1 MDHIDDID
9 FTVSSIIRHINKWL
23 YVYQNN
29 DRSLP
34 WVMQELQAGL
44 DSVTNWVDKNQHLF
58 TSNRKLLPRRY
69 FNLPENKV
77 LRGRCTT
84 ISSASTYMLSVG
96 DHLSKD
102 HTYNEKDRNREIKQL
117 QRGLRHG

>member
-9 FTVSSIIRHINKWL
+9 FTVSSLIRHINKWL

-44 DSVTNWVDKNQHLF
+44 DGVTNWVDKNQHLF
-58 TSNRKLLPRRY
+58 SSNRNLLPRRY

-96 DHLSKD
+96 EHLTKT
-102 HTYNEKDRNREIKQL
+102 HIYNEKDRARELKQL
-117 QRGLRHG
+117 QRGLKNG